1 MNTFRRVT
9 ILSQFDK
16 SPFCFFS
23 LAAVVAVSLFLL
35 LTPSL
40 LASPQPPPQPPAGQA
55 ATQQPPPQQPP
66 MGPREPR
73 PNVMPKTPLAQD
85 VLDLLANEISGQII
99 YNNEIKLAGAP
110 WLRDEREFKDGFF
123 ESETIAAL
131 ARSYGVADVRID
143 RFPREAT
150 FDYPVA
156 GEFWTITP
164 EKRLVARLE
173 ADPALVGSAPPEL
186 DLTAGLV
193 YVPPLNAEEIKKWR
207 AAGPQ
212 EKYAGKVALL
222 WNSPRGDEAA
232 ALDAAGLAGVVSF
245 SAQER
250 YLDPNQVIYGRG
262 AGTGLKNL
270 LFFFRVS
277 WRQWSELLEDVE
289 AGRNVTVR
297 AVARIEKHPDRYEN
311 VLCVIPGTEAGAKG
325 VIFSAHLFEGYV
337 KRGSNDNMSGC
348 VIQLEILR
356 ALARLIREG
365 ALPAPR
371 RTIAF
376 LWPVEISGTYEQ
388 IKRTDGFA
396 DRFAV
401 NINMDMAGEGLRKN
415 NAVMTM
421 SECPNYL
428 PSFLD
433 GLTDSIMNYVWRTND
448 IVYTNDSPRGRPGGQ
463 YLPRPLWEKGGSLD
477 AFRYFVHEAT
487 GGSDHVVFNNASVR
501 VPGIELFTWPDQ
513 WYHSDADTPDKSD
526 PTQMRRV
533 AFIGAAAAWAA
544 ANCDDAVLAGLLEAV
559 TDFGYA
565 RVGKRELARALQT
578 VTDAE
583 GKDLEK
589 AMNRA
594 LNLAA
599 LAAAREKGA
608 VESVRDVYSGSDKA
622 RAAVAAHVRQ
632 WELYGAALERQ
643 VKDYAAFRAA
653 ALKVKAPAARAMTPE
668 EKKAGVAVPSLAAGV
683 KGKEFTLEQSER
695 YRNYVKDHPD
705 AAKGL
710 KLSPPARRV
719 VLNYIDGRRTL
730 TAIRRSAEAETGTEI
745 DFKDIA
751 AYIDFLKAVGWI
763 K

>member
-1 MNTFRRVT
+1 MRAGAV
-9 ILSQFDK
+9 
-16 SPFCFFS
+16 
-23 LAAVVAVSLFLL
+23 AALSLFFFLVPAL
-35 LTPSL
+35 VGAPQSPS
-40 LASPQPPPQPPAGQA
+40 QQPPA
-55 ATQQPPPQQPP
+55 QQPVAQQPAPPQPP

-73 PNVMPKTPLAQD
+73 PNVMPKTPLPQA

-99 YNNEIKLAGAP
+99 YNNEVKLAGAP
-110 WLRDEREFKDGFF
+110 WLRDEREFKDGFY

-131 ARSYGVADVRID
+131 ARSYGVTDVRVD

-173 ADPALVGSAPPEL
+173 ADPALVGSAPAEL

-193 YVPPLNAEEIKKWR
+193 YVPPLGAEEIKTWR

-212 EKYAGKVALL
+212 EKYKGKVALL
-222 WNSPRGDEAA
+222 WNFPRGDEAA
-232 ALDAAGLAGVVSF
+232 ALDAAGVAGVVSF
-245 SAQER
+245 SSQER
-250 YLDPNQVIYGRG
+250 YFDPNQVIFGRG
-262 AGTGLKNL
+262 ATAGLKNL

-289 AGRNVTVR
+289 AGRTVSVR

-325 VIFSAHLFEGYV
+325 VIFSAHLFEGYI
-337 KRGSNDNMSGC
+337 KRGANDNMSGC
-348 VIQLEILR
+348 VVQLEILR
-356 ALARLIREG
+356 ALTRLIREG

-376 LWPVEISGTYEQ
+376 LWPQEISGTYEQ
-388 IKRTDGFA
+388 IKRTEGFA
-396 DRFAV
+396 GRFAV
-401 NINMDMAGEGLRKN
+401 NINMDMVGEGLRKN

-433 GLTDSIMNYVWRTND
+433 GLTDSVLNYVWRTND

-463 YLPRPLWEKGGSLD
+463 YLPKPLWEKGGSLD

-533 AFIGAAAAWAA
+533 AFIGASAAWAA
-544 ANCDDAVLAGLLEAV
+544 ANCDDTVLAGLLESV
-559 TDFGYA
+559 SDFGYG
-565 RVGKRELARALQT
+565 RVGKRELGRALQI

-594 LNLAA
+594 VNLAGF
-599 LAAAREKGA
+599 AAAREKGA
-608 VESVRDVYSGSDKA
+608 VESVRDVYTGSEKA

-632 WELYGAALERQ
+632 WELYGASLERQ

-653 ALKVKAPAARAMTPE
+653 ALKVKAPAVRPLTPE
-668 EKKAGVAVPSLAAGV
+668 EKKAGASVPSLSPDV
-683 KGKEFTLEQSER
+683 KAKEFTLEQSER
-695 YRNYVKDHPD
+695 YRNYTKDHPD
-705 AAKGL
+705 AVKGL
-710 KLSPPARRV
+710 RLSPPLRRT

-730 TAIRRSAEAETGTEI
+730 TVIRRSVEAEAGTEI
-745 DFKDIA
+745 DFKDLS
-751 AYIDFLKAVGWI
+751 AYIDFLRAVGWI
-763 K
+763 R

>member
-1 MNTFRRVT
+1 MIKGFRIVPLT
-9 ILSQFDK
+9 LSNSFPGA
-16 SPFCFFS
+16 SMAVLCA
-23 LAAVVAVSLFLL
+23 AAVAAISLSLLVA
-35 LTPSL
+35 PSL
-40 LASPQPPPQPPAGQA
+40 HASPQPPSQQPPAQQPPPQPPAG
-55 ATQQPPPQQPP
+55 
-66 MGPREPR
+66 PREPR
-73 PNVMPKTPLAQD
+73 PNILPKTPLPQA

-99 YNNEIKLAGAP
+99 YNNEVKLAGAP
-110 WLRDEREFKDGFF
+110 WLRDEREFKEGFY

-131 ARSYGVADVRID
+131 ARSYGAADVRID
-143 RFPREAT
+143 RFPREST

-164 EKRLVARLE
+164 EKRLLARLE

-193 YVPPLNAEEIKKWR
+193 YVPPLGAEEIKKWR

-212 EKYAGKVALL
+212 EKYSGKVALL
-222 WNSPRGDEAA
+222 WSSPRGDEAA
-232 ALDAAGLAGVVSF
+232 ALDAAGIAGVVSF
-245 SAQER
+245 SSQER
-250 YLDPNQVIYGRG
+250 YFDPNQVIYGRG

-270 LFFFRVS
+270 RFFFRVS
-277 WRQWSELLEDVE
+277 WRQWSELLEDIE
-289 AGRNVTVR
+289 AGRAVTVR
-297 AVARIEKHPDRYEN
+297 AVARVEKHPDRYEN
-311 VLCVIPGTEAGAKG
+311 VLCAIPGTEPGGKG

-365 ALPAPR
+365 ALAAPR

-376 LWPVEISGTYEQ
+376 IWPVEISGTYEQ

-401 NINMDMAGEGLRKN
+401 DINMDMAGEGLRRN

-421 SECPNYL
+421 SECPNHL

-433 GLTDSIMNYVWRTND
+433 GLVDSVLNYVWRTND

-463 YLPRPLWEKGGSLD
+463 YLPKPLWEKGGSLD

-501 VPGIELFTWPDQ
+501 IPGIELFTWPDQ

-544 ANCDDAVLAGLLEAV
+544 ASCDDAVLAGLLEAV
-559 TDFGYA
+559 SDFGYA
-565 RVGKRELARALQT
+565 RVGKREISRALRM
-578 VTDAE
+578 VTDAD

-589 AMNRA
+589 AMNQA
-594 LNLAA
+594 LNLAVF
-599 LAAAREKGA
+599 AAAREKGA
-608 VESVRDVYSGSDKA
+608 VESVREVYSGSDKA

-632 WELYGAALERQ
+632 WELYGTSLERQ

-653 ALKVKAPAARAMTPE
+653 ALKVQAPAVRALTPE
-668 EKKAGVAVPSLAAGV
+668 EKKAGASVPSLSPDV

-705 AAKGL
+705 AVKGL
-710 KLSPPARRV
+710 KLGMSPRRA

-730 TAIRRSAEAETGTEI
+730 TTIRRSVEAETGAEI
-745 DFKDIA
+745 EFKDLA
-751 AYIDFLKAVGWI
+751 AYVDFLRAVGWLR
-763 K
+763 